1 MKKAGSKNKYLE
13 MLQKDNE
20 LKKRYMNVN
29 ELVEYTSL
37 GRSFIYERI
46 SNNEIPFLKIRRRT
60 VFDVH
65 QIDEWMHNGGNNSI
79 DLPNLPD

>member
-1 MKKAGSKNKYLE
+1 
-13 MLQKDNE
+13 MLQNDNE

-46 SNNEIPFLKIRRRT
+46 SNKEIPFLKIRRRT

-65 QIDEWMHNGGNNSI
+65 QIDEWMHNQGNMTI
-79 DLPNLPD
+79 DLPDLSNLLD